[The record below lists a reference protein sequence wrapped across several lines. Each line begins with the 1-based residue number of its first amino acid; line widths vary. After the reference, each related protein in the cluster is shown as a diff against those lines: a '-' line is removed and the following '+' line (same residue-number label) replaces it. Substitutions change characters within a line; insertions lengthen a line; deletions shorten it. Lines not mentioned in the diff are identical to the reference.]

1 MKTITLTAFLVIL
14 LGIARRLLSL
24 GRTRRLTA
32 AQRKVMC
39 TYATYHGQLDPES
52 QKRFECVV
60 AAFVNDKEWAGS
72 GIEVVDEMK
81 VMIGSCAAQLLHGF
95 PDVRLKHFKRI
106 LVSKGPYRSGRSTQM
121 HMGEVR
127 PAVGLIII
135 SWSDFVQGYAHPRNA
150 FNVGLHEMA
159 HALWFE
165 NAIDNG
171 EFHFLDPELLQ
182 KWIALAHTEIVQ
194 MQGGK
199 HSFLRSYAG
208 TNEAEFFAVAVEY
221 FFEQP
226 KEFEAALPEVY
237 GTLSGLLR
245 QDPAAITL
253 EADDPSGWKV
263 A

>member
-1 MKTITLTAFLVIL
+1 MKLITVTALLVFLV
-14 LGIARRLLSL
+14 GIARRILPLV
-24 GRTRRLTA
+24 TRRRLSA

-39 TYATYHGQLDPES
+39 TYATYYGQLDPEG
-52 QKRFECVV
+52 QTRFERVV

-95 PDVRLKHFKRI
+95 PDVRLRHFDRI
-106 LVSKGPYRSGRSTQM
+106 LVSHGPYRSGRSTEM

-127 PAVGLIII
+127 PSVGLIII

-165 NAIDNG
+165 NAIING
-171 EFHFLDPELLQ
+171 EDHFLDTGLLR
-182 KWIALAHTEIVQ
+182 KWTAMAHAEIAQ
-194 MQGGK
+194 MKGGR

-226 KEFEAALPEVY
+226 KEFQAALPALY

-245 QDPAAITL
+245 QDPAVTALKT
-253 EADDPSGWKV
+253 EGAPQEQ
-263 A
+263 AA

>member
-1 MKTITLTAFLVIL
+1 MKLITVTALLVFLI
-14 LGIARRLLSL
+14 GIARRILPPLAM
-24 GRTRRLTA
+24 RRLST

-39 TYATYHGQLDPES
+39 TYATYYGELDPEG
-52 QKRFECVV
+52 QKRFERVV
-60 AAFVNDKEWAGS
+60 TAFVNDKEWAGS

-95 PDVRLKHFKRI
+95 PDLRLEHFDRI
-106 LVSKGPYRSGRSTQM
+106 LVSHGPYRSGRSTKT

-127 PAVGLIII
+127 PSVGLIII

-165 NAIDNG
+165 NAING
-171 EFHFLDPELLQ
+171 EDHFLDPGLLR
-182 KWIALAHTEIVQ
+182 KWIAMAHAEIVQ
-194 MQGGK
+194 MKGGR

-226 KEFEAALPEVY
+226 KEFQAALPELY

-245 QDPAAITL
+245 QDPAGMAL
-253 EADDPSGWKV
+253 KAQVPSVQSVG
-263 A
+263 